1 MLKDA
6 VPGTKEGKTRLRVM
20 AMAKRPPSDS
30 PSFSAHYLQTPLASG
45 FKPAKQEASSPW
57 PLLPPPNPPAP
68 WPAGWF
74 SPHRETQRQC
84 VPWGCPG
91 SLRPFSSSQT
101 CCVPQGRLLASLS
114 LSVPDGLAQTVL
126 GGYVAHT
133 DGKHAARLSPALVA
147 GSASS
152 GQFPDLPGPPS

>member
-1 MLKDA
+1 MQSRGPKKARHGSGSWLWQSDL
-6 VPGTKEGKTRLRVM
+6 RL
-20 AMAKRPPSDS
+20 
-30 PSFSAHYLQTPLASG
+30 TPRLLVLTISKHLWPRG
-45 FKPAKQEASSPW
+45 SSPQSRR
-57 PLLPPPNPPAP
+57 PAALGPCCPPPNPPAP